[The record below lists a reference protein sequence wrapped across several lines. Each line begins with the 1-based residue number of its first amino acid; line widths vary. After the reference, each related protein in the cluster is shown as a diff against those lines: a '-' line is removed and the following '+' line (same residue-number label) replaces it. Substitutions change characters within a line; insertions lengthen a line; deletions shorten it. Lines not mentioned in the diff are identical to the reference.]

1 MVVRT
6 DFHDFNVR
14 DTMIASARK
23 TSRQAHCLR
32 TRVSVEEQRAETH
45 DRFLRGR
52 QIAYMICVHFHA
64 KRDYEAVQG
73 LKICSIY
80 AFKMTT
86 PKTSTFDGIKLYYQ
100 RAKCYQMW
108 CWKHC
113 ASQNYRTLFS
123 FRFSWLC
130 AIKKPFEIMG
140 KQIICF

>member
-14 DTMIASARK
+14 DAMIASAK
-23 TSRQAHCLR
+23 KKKNTSRQAHCLR
-32 TRVSVEEQRAETH
+32 TRVSVEEQRAETL

-100 RAKCYQMW
+100 RFW
-108 CWKHC
+108 
-113 ASQNYRTLFS
+113 L
-123 FRFSWLC
+123 SWLC
-130 AIKKPFEIMG
+130 AIKKPFEVMG
-140 KQIICF
+140 KQIICDWGRL